1 MYKKHK
7 ISVIMPCRNE
17 GGHLAVVIKRIPK
30 WVDEIVVVSNK
41 STDNTVEEARRLG
54 LTVYEDNRTVGGIG
68 YGYAHITGIKK
79 AKGDIIVGI
88 DGDATYPIE
97 NLKAV
102 IDHLDAEGLDF
113 ISCNRYPLQGG
124 TKIPL
129 KLQLGVIAL
138 NLETRLLY
146 GVKIKD
152 VLSGMWVFR
161 KSVRSKLKLTMGDW
175 NLSPEIKVNAATNP
189 AIKFGEYSIIQHRRE
204 GETKQHYLA
213 TGFSHCMW
221 LFRNRLRL
229 AWSDAGFFRGHH
241 YAVRF
246 AVVGAI
252 AFVFNYI
259 LLLLLHRFTGMNKI
273 ESEAVAML
281 FSVHLT
287 FLLHDQWTYK
297 GLRGNRE
304 YFWDIRKRYAS
315 YVLSNG
321 FSAILT
327 IVMFGVFAEFMPTL
341 LALGIAAFVSMIWN
355 FVVNKVVIWRK
366 PNEQAAV
373 AEYKEE
379 AAN

>member
-1 MYKKHK
+1 
-7 ISVIMPCRNE
+7 
-17 GGHLAVVIKRIPK
+17 
-30 WVDEIVVVSNK
+30 
-41 STDNTVEEARRLG
+41 
-54 LTVYEDNRTVGGIG
+54 
-68 YGYAHITGIKK
+68 
-79 AKGDIIVGI
+79 
-88 DGDATYPIE
+88 
-97 NLKAV
+97 
-102 IDHLDAEGLDF
+102 
-113 ISCNRYPLQGG
+113 
-124 TKIPL
+124 
-129 KLQLGVIAL
+129 
-138 NLETRLLY
+138 
-146 GVKIKD
+146 
-152 VLSGMWVFR
+152 
-161 KSVRSKLKLTMGDW
+161 
-175 NLSPEIKVNAATNP
+175 
-189 AIKFGEYSIIQHRRE
+189 
-204 GETKQHYLA
+204 
-213 TGFSHCMW
+213 
-221 LFRNRLRL
+221 
-229 AWSDAGFFRGHH
+229 
-241 YAVRF
+241 
-246 AVVGAI
+246 
-252 AFVFNYI
+252 
-259 LLLLLHRFTGMNKI
+259 MNKI